1 MRKAASMIELVVAIV
16 VMSIAVMT
24 LPMMLEQTQRNNE
37 FTLQQEILLAARTK
51 LGDTLTYRWDEYS
64 LNNDRIVVLQTNGD
78 SELNPV
84 AGTIRRV
91 GHVRADKRRKFNL
104 DNNATPPPLAP
115 DANIDDLD
123 DFHGDNAT
131 LIGTA
136 ADLDYRFTTFEMN
149 TTVVYVSDDANYS
162 DTNLSFTFNTIADT
176 NSSSS
181 NIKMLTLTTGR
192 ENSLFTLRTYSS
204 NIGESEFLR
213 RPY

>member
-24 LPMMLEQTQRNNE
+24 LPMMLEQTQKNNE

-51 LGDTLTYRWDEYS
+51 LGDTLTYRWDENS

-78 SELNPV
+78 NELNPIL
-84 AGTIRRV
+84 GTTRRV
-91 GHVRADKRRKFNL
+91 GHVKADKRRKFNF
-104 DNNATPPPLAP
+104 DNNATTPPLVP

-123 DFHGDNAT
+123 DFNGDSVT
-131 LIGTA
+131 LTGTA
-136 ADLDYRFTTFEMN
+136 ADLDYRFTSFEMN
-149 TTVVYVSDDANYS
+149 TTVVYISDDADYNS
-162 DTNLSFTFNTIADT
+162 TNLTFDLNTTGIA
-176 NSSSS
+176 NSS
-181 NIKMLTLTTGR
+181 NIKMLTLITGR
-192 ENSLFTLRTYSS
+192 ENSLFTLRAYSS